1 LILEGDCVEVM
12 RGMEAESIDAL
23 VTDPPAGIK
32 FMGKSW
38 DSDRGSRNAWIAWLT
53 EVMEEAYR
61 VMKPGAH
68 GLVWALPRTSHWTGM
83 ALEDAGFEV
92 RDRLHHIFGS
102 GFPKSANIGKHLDKM
117 AGAER
122 EVVGVNEDYLRRKPN
137 GMKTAGATAY
147 GYSQTQQETDAS
159 ITAPATEAAKRWDGW
174 GTALKPAVEDWWL
187 IRKPLSESSVARNV
201 LEWGTGGINVDGSR
215 VATNGETPTGS
226 GDMRGRATYAQ
237 DDYTQNHMTNGGNT
251 TPPAGRFPANLLL
264 SHDPACNGACVEG
277 CPVRVMDEQSGTL
290 KSGAN
295 PKRRGAD
302 TERTAYGDFSG
313 QQEAH
318 APRGVNEGGASRFFQ
333 RFDAEPGFQ
342 YVAKASRRERNAGLE
357 GMPESVP
364 GFHANGQAGTR
375 LGNQNERANGQTKP
389 EIAPRANGHP
399 TVKPIALM
407 RYLTR
412 LICPPNGVVLD
423 PFAGSGSTGCAA
435 VLEGFDFVGIEREA
449 EYAEIA
455 RRRIAHWQAEAA
467 ELPELAT
474 LF

>member
-215 VATNGETPTGS
+215 VGHDETLTGGTGTNGKHEGWDRPWMHDEAPRENYRST
-226 GDMRGRATYAQ
+226 
-237 DDYTQNHMTNGGNT
+237 
-251 TPPAGRFPANLLL
+251 AGRFPANLLL
-264 SHDPACNGACVEG
+264 SHAPG
-277 CPVRVMDEQSGTL
+277 C
-290 KSGAN
+290 
-295 PKRRGAD
+295 
-302 TERTAYGDFSG
+302 
-313 QQEAH
+313 
-318 APRGVNEGGASRFFQ
+318 
-333 RFDAEPGFQ
+333 
-342 YVAKASRRERNAGLE
+342 
-357 GMPESVP
+357 
-364 GFHANGQAGTR
+364 
-375 LGNQNERANGQTKP
+375 
-389 EIAPRANGHP
+389 
-399 TVKPIALM
+399 
-407 RYLTR
+407 
-412 LICPPNGVVLD
+412 
-423 PFAGSGSTGCAA
+423 
-435 VLEGFDFVGIEREA
+435 
-449 EYAEIA
+449 
-455 RRRIAHWQAEAA
+455 
-467 ELPELAT
+467 
-474 LF
+474 